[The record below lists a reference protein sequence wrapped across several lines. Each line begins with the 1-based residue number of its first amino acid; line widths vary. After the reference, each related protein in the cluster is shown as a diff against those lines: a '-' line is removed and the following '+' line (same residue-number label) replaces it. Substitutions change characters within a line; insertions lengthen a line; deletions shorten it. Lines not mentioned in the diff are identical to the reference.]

1 MVKGSK
7 QALATMESGFEEITS
22 QLSAAKPSR
31 SKK

>member
-1 MVKGSK
+1 MVKGGK

-22 QLSAAKPSR
+22 QLSANAPTR